1 MLNRDGVEHAIAF
14 SQFPQYSCSTSGSSF
29 NAISKYYIS
38 KRNGNQ
44 QMKWS
49 FIDRWPVQDGLVNA
63 FVDLIKKQ
71 IEQFPE
77 QQNDI
82 VILFSAHALPMS
94 VRLTYFTHFH

>member
-1 MLNRDGVEHAIAF
+1 
-14 SQFPQYSCSTSGSSF
+14 
-29 NAISKYYIS
+29 
-38 KRNGNQ
+38 
-44 QMKWS
+44 MKWS

-94 VRLTYFTHFH
+94 VRLTYFTHFYTIILMKLGYSFIKKLFFSFFIFI